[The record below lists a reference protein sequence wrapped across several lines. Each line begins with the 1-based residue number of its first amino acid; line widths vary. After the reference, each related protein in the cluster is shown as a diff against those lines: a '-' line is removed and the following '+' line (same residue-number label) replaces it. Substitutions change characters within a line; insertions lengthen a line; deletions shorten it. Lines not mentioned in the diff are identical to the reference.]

1 MDINNSAERGQ
12 LIGDLVCR
20 GGSIVKS
27 LLSMENVDDV
37 DTMIT
42 LQRYLFELYNL
53 IDVECKF
60 GVAIFVEMERM
71 KTSDEDSKW
80 TFPVEKAFYSFI
92 KENLFERIEELLGRA
107 QSIHFEDYQARNFQN
122 ELCQKIEMLRD
133 YYKEQ
138 YELEDDDE

>member
-1 MDINNSAERGQ
+1 MNINKSDERAQ
-12 LIGDLVCR
+12 LVIDLFVHGTSIYRNLVSMRNIGDA
-20 GGSIVKS
+20 
-27 LLSMENVDDV
+27 
-37 DTMIT
+37 DTMGELEQT
-42 LQRYLFELYNL
+42 LDDLCHLL
-53 IDVECKF
+53 DIECEF
-60 GVAIFVEMERM
+60 GVAIFVEMENM

-92 KENLFERIEELLGRA
+92 KEHLFVKINRLLDSA